1 MVAGVDDAILGYL
14 AVSPTLRSFSA
25 PVGLR
30 SQQRPTPR
38 NRSLD
43 GVSAVDQRTSRRRP
57 WLGSP
62 RLRCRRSRKNSLSS
76 LGSCSAPTGTWR
88 QSTQREPIPDRSH
101 QHRGQYGFGRW
112 NAGKDRHRR
121 AVRAPPDELTH
132 DKAAWSRCA
141 EMIRSVPADESRA
154 RLSAGIAVRATDE
167 SPWGMPHFECK
178 AGGVIA
184 VSSRGRVR
192 AGVQGI

>member
-43 GVSAVDQRTSRRRP
+43 GVSAVDQRTSRRR
-57 WLGSP
+57 LGLDHRAFDAAGRERTHYRASVHVRHRP
-62 RLRCRRSRKNSLSS
+62 VHG
-76 LGSCSAPTGTWR
+76 GSQPH
-88 QSTQREPIPDRSH
+88 RELIPDRSH

-112 NAGKDRHRR
+112 NAGKDRRRR